1 MVLMR
6 AGEDA
11 TFCLSRKAEHST
23 VLEKVGVS
31 YVGWL
36 FTLWSMKQLQGF
48 FSFCYPITES
58 QVYFALSL

>member
-31 YVGWL
+31 YVGWF

-48 FSFCYPITES
+48 FL
-58 QVYFALSL
+58 FATQ